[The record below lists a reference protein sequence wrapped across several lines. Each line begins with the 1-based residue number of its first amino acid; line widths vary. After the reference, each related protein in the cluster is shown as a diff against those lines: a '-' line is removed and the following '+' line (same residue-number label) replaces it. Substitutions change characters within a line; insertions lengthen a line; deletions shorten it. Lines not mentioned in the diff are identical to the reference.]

1 MGLAAAC
8 ASSGG
13 STPTL
18 VIGGIPDQDVSL
30 LEKRF
35 DGVADLLAAEL
46 GIDVEYRPSVTYA
59 ALVAGFRH
67 GDVGLAWFGGLTGV
81 QARIADPGS
90 EAIAQRPKDQE
101 FRSVFIVR
109 SGIQAETIEDLTGLS
124 FTFGSESSTSGHLMP
139 RFYLTEAGLDP
150 EADFDGRPSYSG
162 SHDKTWKQVEAG
174 AFQAGALNEAVW
186 QRALDEQNGDTSK
199 VRALAISPSYFDYH
213 WVAGSRLDAR
223 YGEGTVDKI
232 RSFLTGLSLDD
243 TEAAETLGLFQ
254 TDGFIESDNDNYLA
268 IEDTARQLGLVE

>member
-1 MGLAAAC
+1 MVASC

-13 STPTL
+13 GIPTL

-46 GIDVEYRPSVTYA
+46 EIDVEYRPSVTYA
-59 ALVAGFRH
+59 ALVAGFRQ

-90 EAIAQRPKDQE
+90 VAIVQRPKDQE
-101 FRSVFIVR
+101 FRSVFIVG
-109 SGIQAETIEDLTGLS
+109 SNVQASSIEDLAGLP

-139 RFYLTEAGLDP
+139 RFYLTEAGIDP
-150 EADFDGRPSYSG
+150 ENDFDGRPSYSG
-162 SHDKTWKQVEAG
+162 SHDKTWKQIEAG

-186 QRALDEQNGDTSK
+186 RKALDEGRVDTSK
-199 VRALAISPSYFDYH
+199 VRALAISPPYFDYH
-213 WVAGSRLDAR
+213 WVAGSRVDASF
-223 YGEGTVDKI
+223 GEGTVERI
-232 RSFLTGLSLDD
+232 RDFLMSLSSEDENAAATLDM
-243 TEAAETLGLFQ
+243 FQ
-254 TDGFIESDNDNYLA
+254 TDRFIETENSNYSA
-268 IEDTARQLGLVE
+268 IEDTARKLGLVE